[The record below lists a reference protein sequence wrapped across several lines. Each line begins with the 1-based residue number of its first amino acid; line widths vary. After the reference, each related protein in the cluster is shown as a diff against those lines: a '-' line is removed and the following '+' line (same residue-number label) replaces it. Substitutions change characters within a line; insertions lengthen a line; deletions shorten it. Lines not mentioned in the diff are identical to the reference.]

1 MANVIGGINLAQ
13 IAQNS
18 LDALLVEAFP
28 LRAFTTDFSA
38 DIADVGES
46 VSTRVA
52 SAVAVGDATTGYTAA
67 DVTSTAKTI
76 TLDNHKHFT
85 MAFTDLEIAKGG
97 MTLLER
103 TFVRPAVHAVVN
115 SMMDAVLAKV
125 KNAPFTSNSV
135 VAAADFDADDV
146 ADCAKD
152 LTVLNVPRTGRS
164 LIVPPTY
171 YGNLAKD
178 SAIQAA
184 YAYGGSEAIRENK
197 VPRVHGFDVY
207 EYGDIPANGE
217 NLAAFACGQ
226 ESLLI
231 AARQPA
237 LPQNWYGSVE
247 SATDPD
253 SGLTIQLRNWYD
265 GTAGKQN
272 IAATVMF
279 GVGTGTLGLKRIK
292 SAA

>member
-1 MANVIGGINLAQ
+1 MANSIGGINLAQ

-28 LRAFTTDFSA
+28 LRAFTTDFSPE
-38 DIADVGES
+38 IADVGES
-46 VSTRVA
+46 VTTRVA
-52 SAVAVGDATTGYTAA
+52 NSVAVGDATTGYTAA

-76 TLDNHKHFT
+76 TLNNHKHFT

-115 SMMDAVLAKV
+115 SMMDAVLAQV
-125 KNAPFTSNSV
+125 VNANFTANTV
-135 VAAADFDADDV
+135 VTAANFDADDV
-146 ADCAKD
+146 ATLAGDM
-152 LTVLNVPRTGRS
+152 TTLNVPRTGRALVVS
-164 LIVPPTY
+164 PAY
-171 YGNLAKD
+171 YGSLAKD

-184 YAYGGSEAIRENK
+184 YAYGGSEAIRDNR

-207 EYGDIPANGE
+207 EYGDIPTTE
-217 NLAAFACGQ
+217 NLAAFGCGQ

-247 SATDPD
+247 SATDPE

-279 GVGTGTLGLKRIK
+279 GVQTGTLGLKRIL
-292 SAA
+292 SA